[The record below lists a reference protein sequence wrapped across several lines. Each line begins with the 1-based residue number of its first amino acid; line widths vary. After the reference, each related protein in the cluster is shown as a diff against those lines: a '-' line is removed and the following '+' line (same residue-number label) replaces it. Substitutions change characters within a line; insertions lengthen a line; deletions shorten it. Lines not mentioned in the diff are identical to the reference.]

1 MSYENDILLFKR
13 LSHWC
18 KDNIICEISITCI
31 NIIYVD
37 DIFNNKKYNDYELE
51 SWKPVDLRMSLLLLF
66 LSVLPLL
73 TYGAEFSPWA

>member
-51 SWKPVDLRMSLLLLF
+51 S
-66 LSVLPLL
+66 
-73 TYGAEFSPWA
+73 